1 MRIKG
6 MSEREF
12 IMLFAAVLIGR
23 VHLIGMN
30 PFAVG
35 FFMAMCYER
44 VSKGFFMVAL
54 SLGIWNAYGFVIA
67 VKYVIVFLLCG
78 FLCGIMEKRKTKTPL
93 IVYSGIGAISL
104 LFVEYIWNR
113 IQFVS
118 PDQTLL
124 VLLESVL
131 AGVFTQI
138 LYIGIHYILMEKRA
152 IYAGNEELISVMVL
166 GCLLVFGVPFQKNM
180 QFGILEFCLSVLIL
194 VAGYRYGAG
203 AGSLAGAISGLFFL
217 ARDSSFEMLG
227 ILAVLGMG
235 AGMFRELGRAVSA
248 VTYVGVY
255 LAAGVYIN
263 GILLSVGRLRAVILA
278 GILFAVLPKK
288 MIKKVE
294 TMALDKDYVF
304 FGMDRM
310 EKQMK
315 GRLAHF
321 SEPFFALSRTFSK
334 LSQQKEAMEE
344 QDVEEILQQVTD
356 NLCKGCEKANRCL
369 GFTRHEKY
377 QTASC
382 ILPAARENGYIEAG
396 DFPVNFANKCDHLNR
411 YVAETNQALRL
422 VNNNFRWKNR
432 LAESREAIAEQFQDI
447 GFLLKDFSQELFREQ
462 ELELEKKKDLATV
475 LKRNQIL
482 VRKIEKVENNKHC
495 QEIHLLA
502 KARGRGCI
510 TTRELAKCVSSVL
523 DKSFVPMQGSR
534 NVLAKEYEKV
544 VLVEDTKFKTIT
556 GVARC
561 SKEGE
566 IVCGDNYSFLKLDS
580 GEMVMT
586 LADGMGSGSDACLE
600 STSAVELMESFLEAG
615 VGEKTAIRLINS
627 IFVLQSEEERLTTLD
642 MVIINLYTG
651 ICDFIK
657 MGAATAFIKREDR
670 VEMIT
675 SASLPMGIFSK
686 ADYEDVSKK
695 LYDGDMVIL
704 LSDGVLEAVPMV
716 HKERYIIELLSNLKT
731 TNPTEIANTLLQHAI
746 VNSGGEIV
754 DDMTVLVTGVWTTVP
769 R

>member
-304 FGMDRM
+304 LGMDRM

-396 DFPVNFANKCDHLNR
+396 DFPVNFANKCDHLDR
-411 YVAETNQALRL
+411 YVAETNQVLRL

-447 GFLLKDFSQELFREQ
+447 GFLLKDFSQDLFREQ

-502 KARGRGCI
+502 KARGKGCI

-686 ADYEDVSKK
+686 ANYEDVSKK

-704 LSDGVLEAVPMV
+704 LSDGVLEAAPMV

-746 VNSGGEIV
+746 VNSGGNIV

>member
-1 MRIKG
+1 

-35 FFMAMCYER
+35 FFMAVCYER
-44 VSKGFFMVAL
+44 ISRVFFVAAL

-67 VKYVIVFLLCG
+67 VKYLLVFLLCG
-78 FLCGIMEKRKTKTPL
+78 ALCGIIEKRKGKIPL
-93 IVYSGIGAISL
+93 IVYSGIGAASL
-104 LFVEYIWNR
+104 LLLEYIWNR
-113 IQFVS
+113 VQLVNA
-118 PDQTLL
+118 DQTLL
-124 VLLESVL
+124 LLLESLL

-138 LYIGIHYILMEKRA
+138 LYIGIHYILTEKKA
-152 IYAGNEELISVMVL
+152 IYAGNEEMISIMVM
-166 GCLLVFGVPFQKNM
+166 GSLLVFGVPFQENM
-180 QFGILEFCLSVLIL
+180 AFNILEFCLSILIL

-227 ILAVLGMG
+227 ILALLGMG
-235 AGMFRELGRAVSA
+235 AGVFRELGRVVSA
-248 VTYVGVY
+248 ITYVGIY

-263 GILLSVGRLRAVILA
+263 GIMLSVGRLRAVILA

-294 TMALDKDYVF
+294 TMALDKDYAF
-304 FGMDRM
+304 LGMERM
-310 EKQMK
+310 EKQIK
-315 GRLAHF
+315 GRLSHF

-334 LSQQKEAMEE
+334 MSQQKETMEE
-344 QDVEEILQQVTD
+344 QDMEEILQQVTN
-356 NLCKGCEKANRCL
+356 NLCSGCEKANRCL

-377 QTASC
+377 RTASC
-382 ILPAARENGYIEAG
+382 ILPAAKEHGYIEVG
-396 DFPVNFANKCDHLNR
+396 DFPVNFANKCDYLDS

-422 VNNNFRWKNR
+422 VSNNVRWQNR

-447 GFLLKDFSQELFREQ
+447 GFLLKDFSQELFREK
-462 ELELEKKKDLATV
+462 ELELDKKKDLAAV

-482 VRKIEKVENNKHC
+482 VRQIEKVETNKHC

-510 TTRELAKCVSSVL
+510 TTRELAKCVSNVL
-523 DKSFVPMQGSR
+523 DKSFVPIQGSK
-534 NVLAKEYEKV
+534 NVLSRDYEKV
-544 VLVEDTKFKTIT
+544 ILVEDTKFKTIT

-566 IVCGDNYSFLKLDS
+566 VVCGDNYSFLKLDS
-580 GEMVMT
+580 GELVMT
-586 LADGMGSGSDACLE
+586 LADGMGSGTDACME

-627 IFVLQSEEERLTTLD
+627 IFVLQSEEERLSTLD

-704 LSDGVLEAVPMV
+704 LSDGVLEAAPMV
-716 HKERYIIELLSNLKT
+716 HKERYVIELLSNLKT
-731 TNPTEIANTLLQHAI
+731 ENPTEIANTLLQHAI

-754 DDMTVLVTGVWTTVP
+754 DDMTVLVAGVWMK
-769 R
+769 

>member
-396 DFPVNFANKCDHLNR
+396 DFPVNFANKCDHLDR

>member
-304 FGMDRM
+304 LGMDRM

-396 DFPVNFANKCDHLNR
+396 DFPVNFANKCDHLDR
-411 YVAETNQALRL
+411 YVAETNQVLRL

-502 KARGRGCI
+502 KARGKGCI

-704 LSDGVLEAVPMV
+704 LSDGVLEAAPMV
-716 HKERYIIELLSNLKT
+716 HKERYIRELLSNLKT

-746 VNSGGEIV
+746 VNSGGNIV

>member
-227 ILAVLGMG
+227 ILALLGMG
-235 AGMFRELGRAVSA
+235 AGVFRELGRVVSA
-248 VTYVGVY
+248 ITYVGIY

-263 GILLSVGRLRAVILA
+263 GIMLSVGRLRAVILA

-294 TMALDKDYVF
+294 TMALDKDYAF
-304 FGMDRM
+304 LGMERM
-310 EKQMK
+310 EKQIK
-315 GRLAHF
+315 GRLSHF

-334 LSQQKEAMEE
+334 MSQQKETMEE
-344 QDVEEILQQVTD
+344 QDMEEILQQVTN
-356 NLCKGCEKANRCL
+356 NLCSGCEKANRCL

-382 ILPAARENGYIEAG
+382 ILPAAKEHGYIEVG
-396 DFPVNFANKCDHLNR
+396 DFPVNFANKCDYLDS

-422 VNNNFRWKNR
+422 VSNNVRWQNR

-447 GFLLKDFSQELFREQ
+447 GFLLKDFSQELFREK
-462 ELELEKKKDLATV
+462 ELELDKKKDLAAV

-482 VRKIEKVENNKHC
+482 VRQIEKVETNKHC

-510 TTRELAKCVSSVL
+510 TTRELAKCVSNVL
-523 DKSFVPMQGSR
+523 DKSFVPIQGSK
-534 NVLAKEYEKV
+534 NVLSRDYEKV
-544 VLVEDTKFKTIT
+544 ILVEDTKFKTIT

-566 IVCGDNYSFLKLDS
+566 VVCGDNYSFLKLDS
-580 GEMVMT
+580 GELVMT
-586 LADGMGSGSDACLE
+586 LADGMGSGTDACME

-627 IFVLQSEEERLTTLD
+627 IFVLQSEEERLSTLD

-695 LYDGDMVIL
+695 LYNGDMVIL
-704 LSDGVLEAVPMV
+704 LSDGVLEAAPMV
-716 HKERYIIELLSNLKT
+716 HKERYVIELLSNLKT
-731 TNPTEIANTLLQHAI
+731 ENPTEIANTLLQHAI

-754 DDMTVLVTGVWTTVP
+754 DDMTVLVAGVWMK
-769 R
+769 

>member
-1 MRIKG
+1 
-6 MSEREF
+6 
-12 IMLFAAVLIGR
+12 
-23 VHLIGMN
+23 
-30 PFAVG
+30 
-35 FFMAMCYER
+35 
-44 VSKGFFMVAL
+44 
-54 SLGIWNAYGFVIA
+54 
-67 VKYVIVFLLCG
+67 
-78 FLCGIMEKRKTKTPL
+78 
-93 IVYSGIGAISL
+93 
-104 LFVEYIWNR
+104 
-113 IQFVS
+113 
-118 PDQTLL
+118 
-124 VLLESVL
+124 
-131 AGVFTQI
+131 
-138 LYIGIHYILMEKRA
+138 
-152 IYAGNEELISVMVL
+152 
-166 GCLLVFGVPFQKNM
+166 M

-304 FGMDRM
+304 LGMDRM

-396 DFPVNFANKCDHLNR
+396 DFPVNFANKCDHLDR
-411 YVAETNQALRL
+411 YVAETNQVLRL

-502 KARGRGCI
+502 KARGKGCI

-704 LSDGVLEAVPMV
+704 LSDGVLEAAPMV

-746 VNSGGEIV
+746 VNSGGNIV

>member
-235 AGMFRELGRAVSA
+235 AGMFRELGRVVSA

-310 EKQMK
+310 EKQIK

-396 DFPVNFANKCDHLNR
+396 DFPVNFANKCDHLDS

-704 LSDGVLEAVPMV
+704 LSDGVLEAAPMV

-746 VNSGGEIV
+746 VNSGGNIV

>member
-1 MRIKG
+1 

-396 DFPVNFANKCDHLNR
+396 DFPVNFANKCDHLDR
-411 YVAETNQALRL
+411 YVAETNQVLRL

-502 KARGRGCI
+502 KARGKGCI

-704 LSDGVLEAVPMV
+704 LSDGVLEAAPMV

-746 VNSGGEIV
+746 VNSGGNIV